1 MERQVRLDRIVP
13 GYLFFVIAR
22 GDQPRPFRALE
33 IGREW
38 HVADGVAVIDENR
51 RQVILVEQLLLV
63 VAEDDQRVEFGATR
77 TLLQPFDRRLGLVV
91 ARGKALRRQ
100 FRQRSRGGA
109 AQQFLVVAGSPSLSR
124 NSRTPSRSIKLGQS
138 LAGAFSIGVCD
149 VATPRT
155 ILAMTL
161 ALRCICRR
169 GGAAKWYGRP
179 PSASTS
185 VGVAHVG
192 CRQNQKICRSVLGR
206 RGRPDLGRIHQ
217 DPKQIAVLRPG
228 LGGARLHG

>member
-22 GDQPRPFRALE
+22 GGQPRPFRALE

-100 FRQRSRGGA
+100 FRQRSRVGA
-109 AQQFLVVAGSPSLSR
+109 AQQFLVGGGIALLVEKFAHPVA
-124 NSRTPSRSIKLGQS
+124 IDK
-138 LAGAFSIGVCD
+138 A
-149 VATPRT
+149 
-155 ILAMTL
+155 
-161 ALRCICRR
+161 
-169 GGAAKWYGRP
+169 RP
-179 PSASTS
+179 
-185 VGVAHVG
+185 
-192 CRQNQKICRSVLGR
+192 VLGR
-206 RGRPDLGRIHQ
+206 GVEHRRVRRGDPEDDPGHPVFPPYFATVTVSRKRKVGRRRASTFVGERRTLFWI
-217 DPKQIAVLRPG
+217 
-228 LGGARLHG
+228 RLWR